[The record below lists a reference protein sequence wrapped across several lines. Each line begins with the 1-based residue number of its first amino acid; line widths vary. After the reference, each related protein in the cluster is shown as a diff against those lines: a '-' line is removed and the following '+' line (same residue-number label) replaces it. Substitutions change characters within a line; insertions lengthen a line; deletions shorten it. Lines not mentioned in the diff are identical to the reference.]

1 MIMTRQ
7 SRTQTRD
14 CHSRLCGN
22 DKAEK
27 QNRAMLKLQ
36 IAKGNMAKQVHVLLG
51 VTGSI
56 AAYKAA
62 ELVRLITKR
71 NRNVSVIMTRSATRF
86 VGELTFQTLS
96 QNPVLVDE
104 FERREAWNPSHVSLA
119 DWADVLLIAPCT
131 ANVIAKL
138 AHGLADDAL
147 TSTAL
152 ACKAPLVI
160 APAMNENM
168 WLHPATQ
175 DNLRIIKSRGAII
188 VNPERGQLACDR
200 VGEGR
205 LAPLDKIMAAV
216 EKALRTKKR

>member
-1 MIMTRQ
+1 
-7 SRTQTRD
+7 
-14 CHSRLCGN
+14 
-22 DKAEK
+22 
-27 QNRAMLKLQ
+27 
-36 IAKGNMAKQVHVLLG
+36 MAKKYHIVLG

-62 ELVRLITKR
+62 ELVRLMKKR
-71 NRNVSVIMTRSATRF
+71 TWLVSVIMTQTATRF

-104 FERREAWNPSHVSLA
+104 FARKEAWDPAHVSLA
-119 DWADVLLIAPCT
+119 DIADVFVIAPCT

-168 WLHPATQ
+168 WLNTATQ
-175 DNLRIIKSRGAII
+175 DNLRIVKKRGAII
-188 VNPERGQLACDR
+188 VNPERGQLACGW

-205 LAPLDKIMAAV
+205 LAPLDKIMAVV
-216 EKALRTKKR
+216 EKVLYTKKR

>member
-1 MIMTRQ
+1 MPKEHNI
-7 SRTQTRD
+7 
-14 CHSRLCGN
+14 
-22 DKAEK
+22 
-27 QNRAMLKLQ
+27 
-36 IAKGNMAKQVHVLLG
+36 LLG

-62 ELVRLITKR
+62 ELVRLMKKR
-71 NRNVSVIMTRSATRF
+71 GWQVSVVMTAAATRF

-104 FERREAWNPSHVSLA
+104 FERNEEWDPAHVSLA
-119 DWADVLLIAPCT
+119 DRADVFVIAPCT

-152 ACKAPLVI
+152 ACRAPLLV

-168 WLHPATQ
+168 WVHPATR
-175 DNLRIIKSRGAII
+175 DNLRLIKSRGAVI
-188 VNPERGQLACDR
+188 VNPERGQLACGW

-205 LAPLDKIMAAV
+205 LAPVDKIMAAV
-216 EKALRTKKR
+216 EKALRARRGVAARK

>member
-1 MIMTRQ
+1 M
-7 SRTQTRD
+7 S
-14 CHSRLCGN
+14 
-22 DKAEK
+22 
-27 QNRAMLKLQ
+27 
-36 IAKGNMAKQVHVLLG
+36 KQVHILLG

-62 ELVRLITKR
+62 ELVRLMKKR
-71 NRNVSVIMTRSATRF
+71 NWHVSVIMTRSATRF
-86 VGELTFQTLS
+86 VSELTFQTLS

-104 FERREAWNPSHVSLA
+104 FERSESWNPSHVSLA

-152 ACKAPLVI
+152 ACRAPLVI

-168 WLHPATQ
+168 WLHPATKE
-175 DNLRIIKSRGAII
+175 NIRIIKLRGVRV
-188 VNPERGQLACDR
+188 VNPDRGDLACGR
-200 VGEGR
+200 AGEGR
-205 LAPLDKIMAAV
+205 LAPLDEIMATV
-216 EKALRTKKR
+216 ERIFSRKGAKFAKLNNI

>member
-1 MIMTRQ
+1 
-7 SRTQTRD
+7 
-14 CHSRLCGN
+14 
-22 DKAEK
+22 
-27 QNRAMLKLQ
+27 
-36 IAKGNMAKQVHVLLG
+36 MAKEQHIVLG
-51 VTGSI
+51 VSGSI

-62 ELVRLITKR
+62 ELVRMMKKTDWL
-71 NRNVSVIMTRSATRF
+71 VSVIMTRSATRF

-96 QNPVLVDE
+96 QNPVLVNE
-104 FERREAWNPSHVSLA
+104 FEHTESWNPSHVALA
-119 DWADVLLIAPCT
+119 DWADVLVIAPCT

-175 DNLRIIKSRGAII
+175 DNLRIIKSRRAI
-188 VNPERGQLACDR
+188 VVAPQYGQLACGWT
-200 VGEGR
+200 GEGR
-205 LAPLDKIMAAV
+205 LAPLDEIMSAV
-216 EKALRTKKR
+216 EKTLYPKKKVDRL

>member
-1 MIMTRQ
+1 MQKKHNI
-7 SRTQTRD
+7 
-14 CHSRLCGN
+14 
-22 DKAEK
+22 
-27 QNRAMLKLQ
+27 
-36 IAKGNMAKQVHVLLG
+36 LLG

-62 ELVRLITKR
+62 ELVRLMKKR
-71 NRNVSVIMTRSATRF
+71 AWLVSVIMTPAATRF

-104 FERREAWNPSHVSLA
+104 FERSASWNPSHVALA
-119 DWADVLLIAPCT
+119 DWADILVIAPGT

-152 ACKAPLVI
+152 ACKAPLII

-168 WLHPATQ
+168 WLHPALR

-188 VNPERGQLACDR
+188 VNPERGQLACGWA
-200 VGEGR
+200 GEGR
-205 LAPLDKIMAAV
+205 LAPLDKIIAV
-216 EKALRTKKR
+216 IEKTLLPGKKH